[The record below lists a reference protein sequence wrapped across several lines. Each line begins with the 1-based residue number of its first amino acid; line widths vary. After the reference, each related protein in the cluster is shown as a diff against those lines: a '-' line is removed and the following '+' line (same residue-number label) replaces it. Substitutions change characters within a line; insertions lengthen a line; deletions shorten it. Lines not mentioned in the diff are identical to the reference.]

1 MAPFPLT
8 HNDISL
14 YTFYLTVVIFIIFI
28 SPDKIISSGEKTMKK
43 PYQER
48 IISHPD
54 LRGGEPCIK
63 GTRIPVSIIV
73 GSLAQG
79 MTREEIL
86 GEYPQL
92 TNEDISA
99 ALMYA
104 SESVQ
109 QESVYA

>member
-1 MAPFPLT
+1 
-8 HNDISL
+8 
-14 YTFYLTVVIFIIFI
+14 
-28 SPDKIISSGEKTMKK
+28 MKRHFM
-43 PYQER
+43 ER

-54 LRGGEPCIK
+54 LRGGEPCVK
-63 GTRIPVSIIV
+63 GTRIPVSLIL

-79 MTREEIL
+79 MMREEIL
-86 GEYPQL
+86 SEYPHI

-109 QESVYA
+109 QESVYALGS

>member
-1 MAPFPLT
+1 
-8 HNDISL
+8 
-14 YTFYLTVVIFIIFI
+14 
-28 SPDKIISSGEKTMKK
+28 MKK
-43 PYQER
+43 VYQER
-48 IISHPD
+48 VISHPD

-63 GTRIPVSIIV
+63 GTRIPVSVIV

-79 MTREEIL
+79 LTREEIL
-86 GEYPQL
+86 SEYPQL

-109 QESVYA
+109 QESVYAFGN

>member
-1 MAPFPLT
+1 
-8 HNDISL
+8 
-14 YTFYLTVVIFIIFI
+14 
-28 SPDKIISSGEKTMKK
+28 MKK

-63 GTRIPVSIIV
+63 GTRIPVSVII

-109 QESVYA
+109 QESVYAFGN

>member
-1 MAPFPLT
+1 
-8 HNDISL
+8 
-14 YTFYLTVVIFIIFI
+14 
-28 SPDKIISSGEKTMKK
+28 MKRLFM
-43 PYQER
+43 ER

-54 LRGGEPCIK
+54 LRGGEPCVK
-63 GTRIPVSIIV
+63 GTRIPVSIII

-86 GEYPQL
+86 SEYPQI

-109 QESVYA
+109 QESIYALGS

>member
-1 MAPFPLT
+1 MKR
-8 HNDISL
+8 L
-14 YTFYLTVVIFIIFI
+14 Y
-28 SPDKIISSGEKTMKK
+28 M
-43 PYQER
+43 ER

-86 GEYPQL
+86 REYPQL

-109 QESVYA
+109 QESVYALGS